1 MQVEMCTG
9 SMMGLCQGRADYT
22 SAGHC
27 GVPDGVNIGVGVSL
41 VSPVKAVLLRDS
53 QEAGEKAS

>member
-1 MQVEMCTG
+1 MCTG
-9 SMMGLCQGRADYT
+9 SMMGLCQGSADYT

-27 GVPDGVNIGVGVSL
+27 GVPDGVNIGVGVLL